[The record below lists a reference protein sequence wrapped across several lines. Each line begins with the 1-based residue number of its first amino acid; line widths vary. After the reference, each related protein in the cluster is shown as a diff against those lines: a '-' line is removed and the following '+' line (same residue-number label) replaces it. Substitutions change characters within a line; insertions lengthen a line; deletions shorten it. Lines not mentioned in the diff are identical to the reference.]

1 MWLSSVSNASICT
14 WFYVM
19 FILNCI
25 VAVVML
31 MRTIFLI
38 NSRKPG
44 FGPGSLIFILTLVSL
59 IIPVVNGAFF
69 YALCDRSLGSESV
82 PTVPTVPTTA
92 TPTSTFG
99 NGYY

>member
-1 MWLSSVSNASICT
+1 MWLSDVSNTSICT

-25 VAVVML
+25 AAVVML
-31 MRTIFLI
+31 VRTVFLI

-44 FGPGSLIFILTLVSL
+44 FGPGSIIFILTLISL

-69 YALCDRSLGSESV
+69 YDLCDRSLVSESLPMV
-82 PTVPTVPTTA
+82 PMVPTTA
-92 TPTSTFG
+92 TPTSTFD
-99 NGYY
+99 NGY